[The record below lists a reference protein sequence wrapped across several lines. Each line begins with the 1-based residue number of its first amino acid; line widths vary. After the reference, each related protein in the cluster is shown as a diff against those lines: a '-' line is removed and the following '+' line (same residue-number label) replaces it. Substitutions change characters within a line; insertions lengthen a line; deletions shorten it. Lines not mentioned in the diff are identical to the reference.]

1 MLCPGGKTEAEVRD
15 ELSGTNLT
23 PAEIDVLAPQ
33 KVFAGNKPSN
43 MILYKQLDPFTL
55 GRLVAMYEHKIF
67 VQGIIWNVNS
77 YDQWGVELG
86 KQLAKEL
93 LPMVQA
99 TQSGDARDA
108 STAGLIKQ
116 LQALRG

>member
-1 MLCPGGKTEAEVRD
+1 MTSWFQIAWHR
-15 ELSGTNLT
+15 
-23 PAEIDVLAPQ
+23 Q
-33 KVFAGNKPSN
+33 K
-43 MILYKQLDPFTL
+43 LDPFTL

-93 LPMVQA
+93 LPMVEGKEDA
-99 TQSGDARDA
+99 GARDA
-108 STAGLIKQ
+108 STAGLIKR
-116 LQALRG
+116 LHALRG